1 MFVRWFFLV
10 GGVAFLV
17 TALWL
22 RERPG
27 EDNGVMALT
36 FALMGLFWAGPQVVL
51 MAAKKWRA

>member
-10 GGVAFLV
+10 GGIAFLAA
-17 TALWL
+17 ALWV

-27 EDNGVMALT
+27 DGSDAIALT

-51 MAAKKWRA
+51 MAAEKWRS